1 MAGKESTFIILST
14 GNSMAKKYQDS
25 NLSRLDFGKDSIR
38 QLLRQKL
45 IFSVKRDEIGIILT
59 TNEGDENEEA
69 GNYFLPLTNYSPE
82 LLEQIENINC
92 DKENFG
98 DIFQCIESAIEKFQK
113 KYKKLKWNKKIF
125 LITDGESLSQFDE
138 ERIEFLA
145 EKIDKNEIK
154 INIICI
160 DFFNELDNDEEDD
173 ENIQMSNETKNQQ
186 KTKKLLKFL
195 EQKTKNIKIFTSN
208 QANYIYH
215 QFKKKKISPVTKFRG
230 PLIISPELS
239 IDVMIYTKTTQ
250 TNLPSLKKYSKVTPF
265 SEDPNVGTVIN
276 ERVYY
281 IHDDPEKNPID
292 KEFMA
297 KAYYYGNSLVPVG
310 QTDEIRFKNEEPKCL
325 KTIGFTDAFR
335 VPRHYYMSGVDL
347 LIPNPASEEDILA
360 LQSLVNEMLKMNKVL
375 IARFVYRQNSDPKL
389 VVLTPHQS
397 KRGPVFY
404 LNVLPTVEDIRDF
417 QFSSLDQ
424 CSVQQE
430 EVVSKFIDSLDL
442 EQNGEEL
449 LKPNETY
456 NPVLQ
461 YFYQCLEAKAL
472 DKSENFPPL
481 DEAIASYLI
490 PNKKLFE
497 NNKYASFLHKMFK
510 IKEKDQ
516 IDDKK
521 KRIFW
526 KEIIQNE
533 LDTTVTQ
540 QRIEEKLNAN
550 KPEDKT
556 SISAVTPIEDFKE
569 MVGNKKVD
577 YTVKAMNLMNDMVI
591 KFIRDSF
598 KGSYFVKAIEC
609 IKVLRQTAIDEDE
622 VDLFNDFLN
631 ELKKLFPKEKFLNF
645 WILFA
650 DNKITLISED
660 ENEKSKFTETQAQN
674 WLNEIKGKEVI
685 TSTLQEMD
693 NLLED
698 ID

>member
-1 MAGKESTFIILST
+1 MSQKESTLIILSN
-14 GNSMAKKYQDS
+14 GNSMLKKYQDS
-25 NLSRLDFGKDSIR
+25 SLSRLDFGKDSIR

-45 IFSVKRDEIGIILT
+45 IFSVKRDEIGVILT
-59 TNEGDENEEA
+59 NENEDC
-69 GNYFLPLTNYSPE
+69 FLPLTNYSPE

-92 DKENFG
+92 EENSG
-98 DIFQCIESAIEKFQK
+98 DIFLCVENAIEIFQK

-125 LITDGESLSQFDE
+125 LITDGESPSQFDQ

-145 EKIDKNEIK
+145 EKIDKNDIK
-154 INIICI
+154 MNIICV
-160 DFFNELDNDEEDD
+160 DFFDELENDDD
-173 ENIQMSNETKNQQ
+173 ENIPMSTETKSQQ
-186 KTKKLLKFL
+186 NTKKLLKSL

-230 PLIISPELS
+230 PLIISPQLQL
-239 IDVMIYTKTTQ
+239 DVMIYTKTTQ

-265 SEDPNVGTVIN
+265 SDDPNVGTVIN

-310 QTDEIRFKNEEPKCL
+310 PTDEIRFKNEEPKCL
-325 KTIGFTDAFR
+325 KAIGFTDAFR
-335 VPRHYYMSGVDL
+335 VPRHYFMSGVDL
-347 LIPNPASEEDILA
+347 LIPNPASEGDVLA
-360 LQSLVNEMLKMNKVL
+360 LQSLVTEMRKMNKVVV
-375 IARFVYRQNSDPKL
+375 ARFVYRQNADPKL

-424 CSVQQE
+424 CSAQQE
-430 EVVSKFIDSLDL
+430 EVVGKFIDSLDL
-442 EQNGEEL
+442 EQNEEL
-449 LKPNETY
+449 LKPNETF

-472 DKSENFPPL
+472 DKSEDLPPL
-481 DEAIASYLI
+481 DEAIARYLI

-521 KRIFW
+521 KRVFW

-577 YTVKAMNLMNDMVI
+577 YTVKAMNLMSEMVI

-609 IKVLRQTAIDEDE
+609 IKVLRQTAIEEDE

-631 ELKKLFPKEKFLNF
+631 ELKKLFPKEKFLDF
-645 WILFA
+645 WLLFV

-660 ENEKSKFTETQAQN
+660 ENEKSKFTETQAQS